1 MRQLWILMFLAG
13 MGGISAGQQIPPPPP
28 PQPQTTQTSPSAQPA
43 QQPTTT
49 TTAPAEQTQQPATST
64 TAPAT
69 PTQQTAPATAQQPET
84 PAPAAPAQQTAPE
97 QQPATTT
104 TAPAPA
110 QQPATATPAAPAQQ
124 TTTAPAQQQPTVP
137 TTPQIPTAQQSAQE
151 QQQVEQQLGQR
162 AKQAVREADERWQLE
177 QEAARQEAIVSAQE
191 EAQKAQQKADK
202 AREEAQKQQ
211 AKANAAKQKAQGLQA
226 GAPLP
231 QSDRPD
237 MTEAEYRRQFLRVR
251 EKDLDRLKASHEVM
265 REFTTAKI
273 RISAGLLKDAKCIVI
288 IPATK
293 RAAIGVGGNYGRG
306 AMTCRLGETF
316 DGPWS
321 APSMM
326 ALEGASFG
334 LQFGI
339 QGTDWV
345 LLIMNERGIS
355 SLLSTKSKL
364 GGDASIAAGPW
375 GRSTHRQICGCSRS
389 MGAERGGSHRSGDAC
404 SDSVLRPYAWHLSG
418 NFSGRLDPPAGP

>member
-1 MRQLWILMFLAG
+1 MNSNWA
-13 MGGISAGQQIPPPPP
+13 SGQ
-28 PQPQTTQTSPSAQPA
+28 SKRS
-43 QQPTTT
+43 
-49 TTAPAEQTQQPATST
+49 
-64 TAPAT
+64 
-69 PTQQTAPATAQQPET
+69 
-84 PAPAAPAQQTAPE
+84 
-97 QQPATTT
+97 
-104 TAPAPA
+104 
-110 QQPATATPAAPAQQ
+110 
-124 TTTAPAQQQPTVP
+124 
-137 TTPQIPTAQQSAQE
+137 
-151 QQQVEQQLGQR
+151 
-162 AKQAVREADERWQLE
+162 
-177 QEAARQEAIVSAQE
+177 AARQEAIVSAQE

-273 RISAGLLKDAKCIVI
+273 RISSGLLKDAKCIVI

-375 GRSTHRQICGCSRS
+375 GRNAAAATDLAMRAQILSFGHTHGIYLGISLEGSTLRPDRDGNIALYGRDYDP
-389 MGAERGGSHRSGDAC
+389 RDILRSGEIRIPAEALPLTNYLQQVVTA
-404 SDSVLRPYAWHLSG
+404 SVAEPKK
-418 NFSGRLDPPAGP
+418 P